1 LVNISL
7 DDPAAARAWF
17 SETIEPLADSFDAAG
32 VDRYVRLFSEVL
44 AHVDPALRADE
55 LIARYE
61 RVRRPRAFDGPEPDD
76 VFVLSRVT
84 LGADIAIASV
94 MLDGAKRRFPDARV
108 WFVGSG
114 KSHELFAADPRIGH
128 APASYNRVGS
138 VRDRIAAG
146 RSLASVL
153 NHPGAIVID
162 PDSRL
167 TQLGLVP
174 VCDESRYY
182 FFESRGSDEPGTLSE
197 MATRWARRTF
207 GVEGARAYL
216 APAPVT
222 AECSAGITVSI
233 GVGENPAKRLADPFE
248 RQLMGALA
256 ARARTVLVDEGAGGE
271 ESERVARAT
280 TGLANVRLFRGSFAA
295 FAARIAASRLY
306 VGYDSA
312 GQHAAAAAGVPLI
325 AVFAGYPNE
334 RFVERWQ
341 PTGPGLV
348 TVIRADRSDPLM
360 EVTAAIDQ
368 TGFAPTRE
376 ASQQAEST

>member
-17 SETIEPLADSFDAAG
+17 TGVIEPLADSFDAG
-32 VDRYVRLFSEVL
+32 DVDRYVRLFSEVL
-44 AHVDPALRADE
+44 AHADPTLRAGE

-61 RVRRPRAFDGPEPDD
+61 RVRRPRAFDGPEPSD

-84 LGADIAIASV
+84 LGADVAIASV
-94 MLDGAKRRFPDARV
+94 MLDAAKRRFPNARL
-108 WFVGSG
+108 WFVGSAKG
-114 KSHELFAADPRIGH
+114 HELFTADPRIGH

-138 VRDRIAAG
+138 VRERIAAS
-146 RSLASVL
+146 RSLAGLV
-153 NHPGAIVID
+153 NRPGAIVID

-167 TQLGLVP
+167 AQLGLVP

-182 FFESRGSDEPGTLSE
+182 FFESRASDEPGTLTE
-197 MATRWARRTF
+197 MAARWVKRVL
-207 GVEGARAYL
+207 GIDHARAYM
-216 APAPVT
+216 APGPADRG
-222 AECSAGITVSI
+222 ADIAVSL
-233 GVGENPAKRLADPFE
+233 GVGENPAKRVADPFE
-248 RQLMGALA
+248 RQLMEALA
-256 ARARTVLVDEGAGGE
+256 ARAGTVLVDEGAGGE

-280 TGLANVRLFRGSFAA
+280 RGLANVELFRGSFAA

-334 RFVERWQ
+334 RFLERWR
-341 PTGPGLV
+341 PSGEGRA
-348 TVIRADRSDPLM
+348 TVIRADRDDALTEVERIM
-360 EVTAAIDQ
+360 EGAAD
-368 TGFAPTRE
+368 
-376 ASQQAEST
+376 